1 MFSIRYILNFITA
14 RSLKY
19 SKADTEMADII
30 ADVMKS
36 DYAQHIVKSLNTIFS
51 LHKFGTYGV
60 ISYDLDSTTVC

>member
-1 MFSIRYILNFITA
+1 MKYNLTFSTV

-30 ADVMKS
+30 RDITKS
-36 DYAQHIVKSLNTIFS
+36 DYSQHIVKALNAIFS
-51 LHKFGTYGV
+51 IHKFGTYGA